1 MTDYRL
7 QTLQFGI
14 LNDREILRLCKDVKL
29 PMLDPFLSK
38 QKGKPSYGLGSM
50 GYDLRLGKN
59 FLVHQPHKAD
69 ILDPRNID
77 VDLFKTVVRDDYFL
91 LQPHSQVLAE
101 TVEMF
106 NMPDDVLGIV
116 LGKSTYARLGLLVN
130 ATPIEPGWTNSILT
144 LELANLSP
152 LPIKMYV
159 GSGIAQ
165 VLFFRGKRPGRTY
178 TEKESGGIYQNQTGA
193 TLPK

>member
-1 MTDYRL
+1 MARYG
-7 QTLQFGI
+7 LQFGI
-14 LNDREILRLCKDVKL
+14 LNDQEILRLCREMNP
-29 PMLDPFLSK
+29 PMLDPFLST

-50 GYDLRLGKN
+50 GYDLRLGEN
-59 FLVHQPHKAD
+59 FLVHQPHKAAV
-69 ILDPRNID
+69 LDPRDIEK
-77 VDLFKTVVRDDYFL
+77 DLFKKVVRKDYFL

-101 TVEMF
+101 TVERF
-106 NMPDDVLGIV
+106 NMPDDILAEV

-130 ATPIEPGWTNSILT
+130 ATPAEPTWRGILT

-152 LPIKMYV
+152 LPIKLYV

-178 TEKESGGIYQNQTGA
+178 DEKESGGVYQDQTGV
-193 TLPK
+193 TLPQ

>member
-1 MTDYRL
+1 MDDG
-7 QTLQFGI
+7 LQFGI
-14 LNDREILRLCKDVKL
+14 LNDREILRLCRDMNPPL
-29 PMLDPFLSK
+29 LDPFLSK

-50 GYDLRLGKN
+50 GYDLRLGEN
-59 FLVHQPHKAD
+59 FLVHQPHKTAV
-69 ILDPRNID
+69 LDPRNIAK
-77 VDLFKTVVRDDYFL
+77 DLFKKVVRKDYFL

-101 TVEMF
+101 TVETF
-106 NMPDDVLGIV
+106 NMPDDIIAIV
-116 LGKSTYARLGLLVN
+116 LGKSTYARLALVVN
-130 ATPIEPGWTNSILT
+130 ATPIEPGWVNSILT

-152 LPIKMYV
+152 LPIKLYV

-178 TEKESGGIYQNQTGA
+178 DEKESGGIYQNQKGA